1 MLGCFYI
8 IRYTVLFSGSA
19 FDMDEV
25 IILLVRR
32 TVEQR
37 NAICTEYKEK
47 YEKVWIKHVKH
58 LVICSTFLCY
68 HYLPL

>member
-1 MLGCFYI
+1 VLGCFYI

-37 NAICTEYKEK
+37 NAICTEYEAK
-47 YEKVWIKHVKH
+47 YEKVWIRHVKH

-68 HYLPL
+68 HLPL